1 MYVLDIW
8 INIQFWKNGQ
18 TIRDVLKSAF
28 QYLFALEEKMNQIC
42 DSLGDADPEEMEALM
57 EELGTIQDTL
67 TLQDFYIIDSKV
79 EEVARA
85 LGLLDIGLERDV
97 TDLSGR
103 TAHKSTP
110 CQAAFR
116 ETRYPASRRANET
129 IWTRNTCVA

>member
-1 MYVLDIW
+1 
-8 INIQFWKNGQ
+8 
-18 TIRDVLKSAF
+18 
-28 QYLFALEEKMNQIC
+28 MNQIC

-97 TDLSGR
+97 TDLSGG
-103 TAHKSTP
+103 
-110 CQAAFR
+110 Q
-116 ETRYPASRRANET
+116 RAQKYSLPS
-129 IWTRNTCVA
+129 CF